1 MNFMESRTEINSL
14 RSTVFTLFWFKSL
27 GTALFIALFFGA
39 YIYLL
44 KNPAS
49 SATIMPTTMV
59 DRFIGFEP
67 FALPIYLSLWAYV
80 SLPPML
86 MRTQRAIVEYGAW
99 IGGLCLLG
107 LAIFYFF
114 PNAAP
119 PANIDWAQ
127 YPGMEFL
134 KKVDAA
140 GNACPS
146 LHVATAV
153 FSAFWIHWLLPSVS
167 LDKGARR
174 LNALWCIAIV
184 YSTMATKQHVSVD
197 VVAGAALGVLFAWY
211 SKPNRVARA

>member
-1 MNFMESRTEINSL
+1 MESRTEINSL

-27 GTALFIALFFGA
+27 GATLFIALFFGA

-49 SATIMPTTMV
+49 TATIMPTTMV
-59 DRFIGFEP
+59 DRLIGFEP
-67 FALPIYLSLWAYV
+67 LALPIYLSLWAYV

-99 IGGLCLLG
+99 IGGLCLFG
-107 LAIFYFF
+107 LVIFYLF
-114 PNAAP
+114 PNAVP